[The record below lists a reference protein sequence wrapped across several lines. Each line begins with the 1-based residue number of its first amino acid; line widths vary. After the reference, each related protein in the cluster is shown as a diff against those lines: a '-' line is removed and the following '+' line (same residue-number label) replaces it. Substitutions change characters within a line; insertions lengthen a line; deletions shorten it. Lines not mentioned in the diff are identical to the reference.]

1 MKGGKILRVAP
12 LIHTRTFSCDFNS
25 EFMVRPDC
33 FLDSDIKWARKYIL
47 NATGAIDSIQ
57 GERWVIVDNGKYK
70 LAGVVGFL
78 KNICEKCNL
87 TEDEKAKSKNMFYDE
102 KGRLVY
108 AFIGIVI
115 EKGTGCGKIT
125 YDYLW
130 RKYLE
135 FIFPIWKRTYQEV
148 ITQGFSDEEF
158 ESCGGSDIKIVP
170 KEIGKQKFYESNP
183 KSDYEMFEYYLG
195 NNTSDGFSYC
205 SNIIDYNLIKQS
217 EFSVVCT
224 SGNIITR
231 LKRIASQSVDYPVTN
246 SSGFSGKYNTASNPN
261 AINNE
266 NSKKKSLMA
275 LTLCFLIFVI
285 IILILLLMMEK

>member
-1 MKGGKILRVAP
+1 MRVAP
-12 LIHTRTFSCDFNS
+12 LIHTRTYSCDFNF

-47 NATGAIDSIQ
+47 NATGAIDSLQ
-57 GERWVIVDNGKYK
+57 GERWVIIDNGKYK

-78 KNICEKCNL
+78 KNICEKCNMS
-87 TEDEKAKSKNMFYDE
+87 ENEYAKSETMFYDD

-115 EKGTGCGKIT
+115 DRDTGCGKIT

-148 ITQGFSDEEF
+148 ITRDFSEEEF
-158 ESCGGSDIKIVP
+158 EPCDTSFIENAEVVGN
-170 KEIGKQKFYESNP
+170 QKLYESNA
-183 KSDYEMFEYYLG
+183 SLDYKRFEYYLG
-195 NNTSDGFSYC
+195 NITSDGFSYC
-205 SNIIDYNLIKQS
+205 SNICDYNLIKQGC
-217 EFSVVCT
+217 FSVVCT

-231 LKRIASQSVDYPVTN
+231 MKRIDPQVMDCPLTTTSEIQGQN
-246 SSGFSGKYNTASNPN
+246 NTVSKPN
-261 AINNE
+261 DINN
-266 NSKKKSLMA
+266 KKKSFVA
-275 LTLCFLIFVI
+275 LTICFLIFVI
-285 IILILLLMMEK
+285 IILILLLLMGNAKQAG